1 MKEET
6 WGSLDVLTVELID
19 EYHEIIIF
27 YLHKFEKICILWL
40 LIYIK
45 SFVSF

>member
-6 WGSLDVLTVELID
+6 WGSLDVLTVEFID

-27 YLHKFEKICILWL
+27 YLHKFEKNLYFMALDIH
-40 LIYIK
+40 
-45 SFVSF
+45 